1 MKLFGTD
8 GVRGEAGTFLTPQL
22 AYKLGL
28 YAANRLKKEFPN
40 KTVEILIATDTR
52 ISSDMLK
59 ASISS
64 GIMAA
69 GVNVID
75 AEVLPTPTVSFLV
88 KENNYAAGVM
98 ISASHNVFTDNGIKF
113 FNTNGYKLSDEIEK
127 EIEEA
132 IANEEEII
140 TTGKDIGILKK
151 LKNYDS
157 YINLVKKEFHNEGVY
172 GNNRKLKVVI
182 DTANGAAYELAR
194 LIFSDDFDVFIVS
207 NTPNG
212 ININEN
218 CGSTHME
225 ALKHHV
231 IKNDFDLGIA
241 LDGDGDRMLA
251 IDSKGNIIQGDELM
265 LIFASYLKERNALKN
280 NTLVATIM
288 SNSALSEMLSK
299 DGIDVVKTKVGDRY
313 VLEEMLKI
321 GANLGGEDSGH
332 IIFLDKATTGDG
344 LLSAAILLKI
354 VKEVAPLHILNKLV
368 KYPQITLTKEADE
381 NKKKSFETEIIK
393 EKIKSLKEKHSAVTV
408 RASGTEPVIR
418 ITIEGK
424 DIEEITKDAEAL
436 KELI

>member
-8 GVRGEAGTFLTPQL
+8 GVRGEAGTFLTPDL

-40 KTVEILIATDTR
+40 KTIEILIATDTR

-59 ASISS
+59 ASVAA

-69 GVNVID
+69 GANVID
-75 AEVLPTPTVSFLV
+75 AEVLPTPAVSFLV
-88 KENNYAAGVM
+88 RENNYAAGVM
-98 ISASHNVFTDNGIKF
+98 ISASHNAFMDNGIKF
-113 FNTNGYKLSDEIEK
+113 FNTHGYKLVDEIEK
-127 EIEEA
+127 EIEDALLAGEK
-132 IANEEEII
+132 IV

-157 YINLVKKEFHNEGVY
+157 YINLIKESLRSDVGGKN
-172 GNNRKLKVVI
+172 LKIAI
-182 DTANGAAYELAR
+182 DTANGASYKIAYE
-194 LIFSDDFDVFIVS
+194 IFSDEFDVFLVS

-251 IDSKGNIIQGDELM
+251 IDSKGNIINGDELM
-265 LIFASYLKERNALKN
+265 LIFATYLKGKGLLKN
-280 NTLVATIM
+280 DTLVATIM
-288 SNSALSEMLSK
+288 SNSALSETLLENDIK
-299 DGIDVVKTKVGDRY
+299 VLKTKVGDRY
-313 VLEEMLKI
+313 VLEEMLKT
-321 GANLGGEDSGH
+321 GSNLGGEDSGH
-332 IIFLDKATTGDG
+332 IIFLDKAATGDG
-344 LLSAAILLKI
+344 LLSAAMLFKI
-354 VKEVAPLHILNKLV
+354 VREVGPLHILNKLV
-368 KYPQITLTKEADE
+368 RYPQITVTKEADE
-381 NKKKSFETEIIK
+381 NKKKTFLTPIVEEAVK
-393 EKIKSLKEKHSAVTV
+393 NLKAKHSAVTV
-408 RASGTEPVIR
+408 RPSGTEPVIR

-424 DIEEITKDAEAL
+424 DIEEITRDAHML